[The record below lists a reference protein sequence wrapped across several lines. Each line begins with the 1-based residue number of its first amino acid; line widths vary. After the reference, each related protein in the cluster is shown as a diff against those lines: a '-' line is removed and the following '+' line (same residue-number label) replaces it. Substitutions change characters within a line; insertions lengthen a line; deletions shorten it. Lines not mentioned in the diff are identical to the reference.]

1 MPCLSGSLL
10 VVEPQ
15 SLSIFSVHIC
25 ILTKKFRASND
36 IWIQVFLQSQIKVAQ
51 FLSQLWHYCIVVSW
65 VGTPVDTIGAQV
77 VDQVLKEVP
86 ARNQATR

>member
-1 MPCLSGSLL
+1 MSCLVRFPARRGTSVTKHLL
-10 VVEPQ
+10 GT
-15 SLSIFSVHIC
+15 C
-25 ILTKKFRASND
+25 ILTKKFRAFND
-36 IWIQVFLQSQIKVAQ
+36 IWIQVFLQSQIKVLQ
-51 FLSQLWHYCIVVSW
+51 FLSQLWYNCIVVSW